1 MERKI
6 KKVSTMRQDIPQMT
20 TKYSYLT
27 SDQSPRPVL
36 AHVKDGGTLKALVSF
51 RGNIHRHFYEV
62 VNFEMGKM
70 PIVCFRSME
79 DAVAFA
85 QCA

>member
-1 MERKI
+1 
-6 KKVSTMRQDIPQMT
+6 MT

-36 AHVKDGGTLKALVSF
+36 AYVKDGDTLKALVSF
-51 RGNIHRHFYEV
+51 RGNVQRHFYEV
-62 VNFEMGKM
+62 VGFQLGKM
-70 PIVCFRSME
+70 PIACFRSME

-85 QCA
+85 QST